1 MKKSFIISI
10 LLFFFVF
17 SSNVNAKVYEETEI
31 EDYSIL
37 VGTYLYTESEE
48 PTTGWTGR
56 MNTKFAMLGAS
67 SIKNANS
74 VEEMILYYKYDDGDW
89 VEFFT
94 DESLTVPKELEITH
108 INGVCVD
115 PSCSGNSINIKF
127 KFNDTVTSDKDVSLN
142 YGEVISNDLVPATSS
157 RTGYEFAC
165 WTLEGENECFDF
177 STKVTEDIVLEAK
190 WNLFTYTITFKDDVH
205 SLSKTVEPCSFA
217 AGNECSFLDYKDVFS
232 AVPEGYTFV
241 GWSLAPSGEK
251 VYSKANYK
259 ELFSNNENITLY
271 AIFNSGTY
279 TVAYDLNGGTFG
291 IAVSPVTEYDPANLT
306 YALFEPSRI
315 GYTFNGWSLDT
326 SSTATVVINNQT
338 KEFTITKLGDVVL
351 KANWTP
357 ITYTLV
363 YNQTTL
369 ASCTYDVICDIDTS
383 LIEIADGKELT
394 KLEVVIN
401 EKKYEIG
408 NKVKNLVIKSD
419 AYEVVPTIED
429 IKYNVSYN
437 LNGGILAK
445 DNEKSLVVG
454 AHIYLNDPSKDGYE
468 FKGWNVTSGNATI
481 SGNKLT
487 LNGAADV
494 KVSAK
499 WQANTYKLAYNGT
512 DYATCTYDKECELK
526 KMNSPVGYTFDGWRL
541 KKTSDL
547 LGDNVYN
554 LTSEVETLEI
564 DPILTANTY
573 SVTYDLA
580 GGIITEINPSKYV
593 YGDQSLELAQPTR
606 VGYIFAGWESDNDLV
621 VASSSAANV
630 SGATGDVKLTAT
642 WNAKKY
648 KITFDGVGVSALP
661 QECIYD
667 QECKVKKYTPENG
680 DLVFA
685 GWEYNGYIYQSEE
698 VINLDVNGE
707 ITFVAKWV
715 NDDKYEITYNL
726 NRGHFLSEPVRMYI
740 IGDSINLPTPYR
752 DGYDFD
758 GWYTDET
765 LENKVD
771 GSVLDTDKANIK
783 LYAGWTPITYKLV
796 YNNIELASCTYAQ
809 DCSFETDKFI
819 VPEGHELT
827 KIYATIDNVKYEIG
841 TKVKNLAIKNS
852 NIEVTI
858 DTEELGFD
866 IVYDLDGGKVSTDNP
881 SKITYMTEKILV
893 EPSKTGY
900 LFKGWDVVVGN
911 AEVTNTTV
919 KLTNVEDI
927 KLKAIWEAKKYT
939 LVYDD
944 VTYADCTYDKECT
957 VKDLEEA
964 KWPVGKMFA
973 YWTYNSDKL
982 GKKVTNLTSVTDDVL
997 NITPVF
1003 EDYVVLITY
1012 DYLGGSVNGTN
1023 PDRVVY
1029 QDEKTLVEP
1038 TKVGY
1043 QFNGWVVQSGDA
1055 ELDGN
1060 NISVTGVED
1069 IKLSVLWKANT
1080 YEVKY
1085 DGKVY
1090 GTCTYDKDCTIE
1102 ALEEAKWPVGKTF
1115 AYWSYKGNK
1124 LGDKVVN
1131 LTNINNDT
1139 IELTPNFKDIEY
1151 SISYDLAGGVVTS
1164 NNPDRITNGEEKVL
1178 VEPTKDGYQFNGW
1191 EVVSGDA
1198 TITDTSIKLN
1208 TNDNVSLKAK
1218 WIANTYTLVYS
1229 GKTYATCT
1237 YDEECTLADLAEED
1251 WDEGKK
1257 FINWMYNGNDL
1268 GDVVYN
1274 LTSEVK
1280 SLDIEP
1286 KYENITYYILYN
1298 YDGGV
1303 VSTSNVATYNVESS
1317 TITLNEPTKFG
1328 YEFVNWRIDDEGSKA
1343 TLVENTLN
1351 INSNVGNINIT
1362 ALYSINTYNVTY
1374 DLDGGLP
1381 AIDSHTCTVNS
1392 CTISDVVPTKENYDF
1407 VGWIDSNNGY
1417 IYEVGSSISVT
1428 SDVTLKAKWSS
1439 KNKNSYKINY
1449 HLNGGSFIDE
1459 EGNEVAPNIS
1469 YLEGEAPILTDAEK
1483 QGYTFDGWLVDNDGE
1498 PTKTLEAGLNKDL
1511 ELYAKF
1517 TANTYKVTYAVGDYL
1532 DEDVIEEYIYDSE
1545 YTLNNYVSEFEA
1557 KGYKLLGW
1565 ELSLGSGLYYG
1576 NGLAFKNL
1584 EGGLTDVTLYP
1595 VVEVIKDDY
1604 IISYYLDGGSFVKPA
1619 EVMYSYNDGEA
1630 ITLPEVIK
1638 NDYVLD
1644 GWKLSD
1650 GTVINSITE
1659 YDSADGNIVLI
1670 PIWVSK
1676 SYTLTYISTTS
1687 SGTDTKTKTCYFDTD
1702 CLIDYSLD
1710 VDGYKFV
1717 GWKFTGPGEMG
1728 SVIYPFESFFN
1739 ISEEIYNEL
1748 SMNSIVLYA
1757 VWEAE
1762 TYSIEYTDND
1772 GNLIDFASYGYSFPE
1787 TYTADEYFVVLSGLG
1802 DFMDNNSYGF
1812 NRFRSA
1818 DGEKMFFVGDDVVFR
1833 PISGNKTIIGYQN
1846 YDPITS
1852 TGPYYINLYYSDNS
1866 EIGQFA
1872 VNPNTLLNTA
1882 DSYTDGE
1889 IPKVDGVDFTEYN
1902 WYLGNTLIDLDNFV
1916 LYDSINLYLD
1926 PSEDL
1931 SVFGIDEIK

>member
-1 MKKSFIISI
+1 MKKTFYLIIIFLISMFIANPSI
-10 LLFFFVF
+10 EAIT
-17 SSNVNAKVYEETEI
+17 VNES
-31 EDYSIL
+31 DIL
-37 VGTYLYTESEE
+37 YNSYVIGTYLYTAHENDIYN
-48 PTTGWTGR
+48 TTGLDTIYDEDTGLF
-56 MNTKFAMLGAS
+56 TKEIMLAATTINGS
-67 SIKNANS
+67 RY
-74 VEEMILYYKYDDGDW
+74 EDMIVYYKDFWDVWGDGLSGDDIT
-89 VEFFT
+89 VEDTF
-94 DESLTVPKELEITH
+94 EITH
-108 INGVCVD
+108 VNGICVD

-142 YGEVISNDLVPATSS
+142 YGEVISNDLIPATSP

-165 WTLEGENECFDF
+165 WTLEGEEDCFDF
-177 STKVTEDIVLEAK
+177 STKVIEDIVLEAK

-205 SLSKTVEPCSFA
+205 SLNKTVESCSFA

-251 VYSKANYK
+251 VYSKVNYK

-291 IAVSPVTEYDPANLT
+291 VAVSPVTEYDPANLT
-306 YALFEPSRI
+306 YALFELSRI

-326 SSTATVVINNQT
+326 SSTATAVINNQT

-383 LIEIADGKELT
+383 LIEIADGKKLT

-437 LNGGILAK
+437 LNGGTLAK

-454 AHIYLNDPSKDGYE
+454 DHIYLNDPSKGGYE

-487 LNGAADV
+487 LNGATDV

-512 DYATCTYDKECELK
+512 DYATCTYDKECELN

-541 KKTSDL
+541 KKTSEL

-564 DPILTANTY
+564 EPMLTANTY
-573 SVTYDLA
+573 NVTYDLA

-606 VGYIFAGWESDNDLV
+606 VGYIFAGWDSDNDLV

-630 SGATGDVKLTAT
+630 SGANGDVKLTAT

-667 QECKVKKYTPENG
+667 QECKIKKYTPKNG

-765 LENKVD
+765 LKNKVD

-783 LYAGWTPITYKLV
+783 LYAGWTPITYKLI

-881 SKITYMTEKILV
+881 SKITYMTEKTLV

-919 KLTNVEDI
+919 KLTNVENI

-944 VTYADCTYDKECT
+944 VTYADCTYDE
-957 VKDLEEA
+957 
-964 KWPVGKMFA
+964 
-973 YWTYNSDKL
+973 
-982 GKKVTNLTSVTDDVL
+982 
-997 NITPVF
+997 
-1003 EDYVVLITY
+1003 
-1012 DYLGGSVNGTN
+1012 
-1023 PDRVVY
+1023 
-1029 QDEKTLVEP
+1029 
-1038 TKVGY
+1038 
-1043 QFNGWVVQSGDA
+1043 
-1055 ELDGN
+1055 
-1060 NISVTGVED
+1060 
-1069 IKLSVLWKANT
+1069 
-1080 YEVKY
+1080 
-1085 DGKVY
+1085 
-1090 GTCTYDKDCTIE
+1090 DCTIE
-1102 ALEEAKWPVGKTF
+1102 ALEEVKWPVGKTF

-1131 LTNINNDT
+1131 LTIINNDT
-1139 IELTPNFKDIEY
+1139 IELIPNFKDIEY
-1151 SISYDLAGGVVTS
+1151 SISYDLDGGVVSS
-1164 NNPDRITNGEEKVL
+1164 NNPDRITNSEEKAL
-1178 VEPTKDGYQFNGW
+1178 IEPTKNGYEFIGW

-1237 YDEECTLADLAEED
+1237 YDEECILADLAEED

-1257 FINWMYNGNDL
+1257 FINWIYNGNDL

-1303 VSTSNVATYNVESS
+1303 VSTSNVATYNVDSS
-1317 TITLNEPTKFG
+1317 TITLNEPIKFG
-1328 YEFVNWRIDDEGSKA
+1328 YEFVNWRIDDEDSKA

-1381 AIDSHTCTVNS
+1381 AIDSHTCIVNS

-1417 IYEVGSSISVT
+1417 IYEVGSSISVS

-1439 KNKNSYKINY
+1439 KNINSYKINY

-1459 EGNEVAPNIS
+1459 AGNEIAPNIS
-1469 YLEGEAPILTDAEK
+1469 YFEGEAPILTDVKK

-1532 DEDVIEEYIYDSE
+1532 DEDVIEEYIYDRE
-1545 YTLNNYVSEFEA
+1545 YTLNNYISEFEA

-1576 NGLAFKNL
+1576 NSLVFKNL
-1584 EGGLTDVTLYP
+1584 EGGLTNITLYP
-1595 VVEVIKDDY
+1595 VVE
-1604 IISYYLDGGSFVKPA
+1604 
-1619 EVMYSYNDGEA
+1619 E
-1630 ITLPEVIK
+1630 
-1638 NDYVLD
+1638 
-1644 GWKLSD
+1644 
-1650 GTVINSITE
+1650 
-1659 YDSADGNIVLI
+1659 IV
-1670 PIWVSK
+1670 V
-1676 SYTLTYISTTS
+1676 
-1687 SGTDTKTKTCYFDTD
+1687 
-1702 CLIDYSLD
+1702 
-1710 VDGYKFV
+1710 
-1717 GWKFTGPGEMG
+1717 
-1728 SVIYPFESFFN
+1728 
-1739 ISEEIYNEL
+1739 
-1748 SMNSIVLYA
+1748 
-1757 VWEAE
+1757 
-1762 TYSIEYTDND
+1762 
-1772 GNLIDFASYGYSFPE
+1772 
-1787 TYTADEYFVVLSGLG
+1787 
-1802 DFMDNNSYGF
+1802 
-1812 NRFRSA
+1812 
-1818 DGEKMFFVGDDVVFR
+1818 
-1833 PISGNKTIIGYQN
+1833 
-1846 YDPITS
+1846 
-1852 TGPYYINLYYSDNS
+1852 
-1866 EIGQFA
+1866 
-1872 VNPNTLLNTA
+1872 
-1882 DSYTDGE
+1882 
-1889 IPKVDGVDFTEYN
+1889 
-1902 WYLGNTLIDLDNFV
+1902 
-1916 LYDSINLYLD
+1916 
-1926 PSEDL
+1926 
-1931 SVFGIDEIK
+1931 

>member
-10 LLFFFVF
+10 LFFFFVF
-17 SSNVNAKVYEETEI
+17 SSNVNARVYEETEI

-94 DESLTVPKELEITH
+94 DESLTVPEELEITH

-190 WNLFTYTITFKDDVH
+190 WNLFTYTITFKDDIH

-326 SSTATVVINNQT
+326 SSTATAVINNQT

-437 LNGGILAK
+437 LNGGTLAK

-454 AHIYLNDPSKDGYE
+454 DHIYLNDPSKVGYE
-468 FKGWNVTSGNATI
+468 FKGWNVISGNATI

-487 LNGAADV
+487 LNGATDV

-564 DPILTANTY
+564 EPILTANTY
-573 SVTYDLA
+573 NVTYDLA

-606 VGYIFAGWESDNDLV
+606 VGYIFDGWDSDNDLV

-667 QECKVKKYTPENG
+667 QECKIKKYIPENG

-685 GWEYNGYIYQSEE
+685 GWENNGYIYQSEE
-698 VINLDVNGE
+698 VINLDVNGD

-765 LENKVD
+765 LKNKVD

-881 SKITYMTEKILV
+881 SKITYMTEKTLV

-1038 TKVGY
+1038 TKDGY

-1055 ELDGN
+1055 EIDGN

-1131 LTNINNDT
+1131 LTIINNDT

-1191 EVVSGDA
+1191 EVVSGDT

-1218 WIANTYTLVYS
+1218 WIANTYTLVYG

-1328 YEFVNWRIDDEGSKA
+1328 YEFVNWRIDDEDSKA

-1392 CTISDVVPTKENYDF
+1392 CTISDVVPAKENYDF

-1417 IYEVGSSISVT
+1417 IYEAGSSISVT

-1449 HLNGGSFIDE
+1449 HLNGGLFIDE
-1459 EGNEVAPNIS
+1459 EGNEIAPNIS

-1498 PTKTLEAGLNKDL
+1498 PIKTLEAGLNKDL

-1517 TANTYKVTYAVGDYL
+1517 TANTYKVTYAVGNYL

-1595 VVEVIKDDY
+1595 VVEELVVEDADY
-1604 IISYYLDGGSFVKPA
+1604 TISYYLDGGSFVNP
-1619 EVMYSYNDGEA
+1619 EDVVYSYSEGEA
-1630 ITLPEVIK
+1630 ITLPEVEK
-1638 NDYVLD
+1638 FGYELAA
-1644 GWKLSD
+1644 WKMSD
-1650 GTVINSITE
+1650 ENIINGTETDINK
-1659 YDSADGNIVLI
+1659 DVVLI
-1670 PIWVSK
+1670 PLWNKVNE
-1676 SYTLTYISTTS
+1676 YTITMVHEFDETREPEVVTCSFDNDCWLYEIDFVREGYNFDGWLLQLNGEGGSALYGDGDLVTMSWDVAIDQGTFDFVVTS
-1687 SGTDTKTKTCYFDTD
+1687 QWSLIEYDIYYFDEEHNSVN
-1702 CLIDYSLD
+1702 LA
-1710 VDGYKFV
+1710 KFN
-1717 GWKFTGPGEMG
+1717 
-1728 SVIYPFESFFN
+1728 Y
-1739 ISEEIYNEL
+1739 L
-1748 SMNSIVLYA
+1748 
-1757 VWEAE
+1757 
-1762 TYSIEYTDND
+1762 
-1772 GNLIDFASYGYSFPE
+1772 
-1787 TYTADEYFVVLSGLG
+1787 
-1802 DFMDNNSYGF
+1802 
-1812 NRFRSA
+1812 
-1818 DGEKMFFVGDDVVFR
+1818 DDVVKVSTDIGINSNGADFVAWTL
-1833 PISGNKTIIGYQN
+1833 PNNTIVELCEDDSN
-1846 YDPITS
+1846 YACVSVAGITS
-1852 TGPYYINLYYSDNS
+1852 SLELTPHYSDEIYDVNWSYEYEEDGAVYSDSGVVNIVFGGSLKGLIEEIPTGGYNS
-1866 EIGQFA
+1866 VKISEW
-1872 VNPNTLLNTA
+1872 LLN
-1882 DSYTDGE
+1882 
-1889 IPKVDGVDFTEYN
+1889 GVTP
-1902 WYLGNTLIDLDNFV
+1902 IDLDTYRVTGDITVEAAF
-1916 LYDSINLYLD
+1916 
-1926 PSEDL
+1926 
-1931 SVFGIDEIK
+1931 